1 MPDWQAF
8 APRPDRAG
16 RFQRFATKLELAGNV
31 KVNRDHLAGSL
42 GLLAG
47 AHLRSVTTRNP
58 MAHASSQAHK

>member
-16 RFQRFATKLELAGNV
+16 RFQRFASQFAGNV